1 MLPDNTLR
9 EVWACNGSFTRNW
22 SSQWLV
28 KVYAELNGTQ
38 KTIER
43 SYNFSEWVWWYSSN
57 PSNYIDGI
65 NTVINNFHL
74 STNRSSPNVSQW
86 VDLTVKARN
95 KDNHILTNYSNRVKF
110 DVYYRTSSSS
120 SWIKTTS
127 STYFTMNSSYVN
139 WYRFISFDYGQKNLY
154 DFIKFNKS
162 NLDYKVRVYDE
173 NDSGIYNEI
182 IFYVGSD
189 SSSINTSLN
198 NFQLTASKTN
208 PTTSQRVDLTVKAR
222 NSNNNTLTNYTNR
235 VKFNVYYRTSS
246 RSSWIKTTSST
257 YYTMNSSYVNWYRFI
272 SSDYGQKSL
281 YDFIKFNKS
290 NLDYKVRVY
299 DENNTSRYSEI
310 IFYVGSSS
318 SSNSNSNS
326 DVSWF
331 TVKELEMIQRIY
343 TVWPQLI
350 KQLKIEYPSF
360 NWNSNWKNLSD
371 NLYKNMR
378 DVLDNKAWRK
388 FTNYDKFFSDF
399 MVWYNIT
406 INVIH

>member
-1 MLPDNTLR
+1 
-9 EVWACNGSFTRNW
+9 
-22 SSQWLV
+22 
-28 KVYAELNGTQ
+28 
-38 KTIER
+38 
-43 SYNFSEWVWWYSSN
+43 
-57 PSNYIDGI
+57 
-65 NTVINNFHL
+65 
-74 STNRSSPNVSQW
+74 
-86 VDLTVKARN
+86 
-95 KDNHILTNYSNRVKF
+95 
-110 DVYYRTSSSS
+110 
-120 SWIKTTS
+120 
-127 STYFTMNSSYVN
+127 
-139 WYRFISFDYGQKNLY
+139 
-154 DFIKFNKS
+154 
-162 NLDYKVRVYDE
+162 
-173 NDSGIYNEI
+173 
-182 IFYVGSD
+182 
-189 SSSINTSLN
+189 
-198 NFQLTASKTN
+198 
-208 PTTSQRVDLTVKAR
+208 
-222 NSNNNTLTNYTNR
+222 
-235 VKFNVYYRTSS
+235 
-246 RSSWIKTTSST
+246 
-257 YYTMNSSYVNWYRFI
+257 MNSSYVNWYRFI